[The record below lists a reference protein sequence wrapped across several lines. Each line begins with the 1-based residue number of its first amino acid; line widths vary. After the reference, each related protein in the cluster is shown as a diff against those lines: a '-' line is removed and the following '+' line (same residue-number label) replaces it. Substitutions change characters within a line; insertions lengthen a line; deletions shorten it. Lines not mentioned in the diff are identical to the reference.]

1 MSEKTFELVHQSF
14 RKREEYYLANIV
26 IKPLTEEFNSFCQVE
41 ANSWN
46 PVKVTL
52 DPEKVDYYFSRSSL
66 KEMEPLENGLIPVEF
81 DNDSGIDLD
90 EIYFNAH
97 SRCLCE
103 LLVKIEKFGVY
114 RYREYLKVN
123 RAVEGIIEHIQYL
136 GSLETNSIVEA
147 SELLASIKALDF
159 YWH

>member
-1 MSEKTFELVHQSF
+1 MPEKTFELVHQSF
-14 RKREEYYLANIV
+14 RKRKEDYLVNIV
-26 IKPLTEEFNSFCQVE
+26 IKPLTEEFDSFCQIE
-41 ANSWN
+41 ANAWN

-52 DPEKVDYYFSRSSL
+52 EPEKVDYYFSRLSL
-66 KEMEPLENGLIPVEF
+66 KDTEPLENGLIPVEF

-90 EIYFNAH
+90 EIYFDAH

-114 RYREYLKVN
+114 RYREYLKAN

-136 GSLETNSIVEA
+136 GSLETNTIAEA
-147 SELLASIKALDF
+147 NELLASIKALDL
-159 YWH
+159 YWY